1 MDQPDK
7 QKRKKLEN
15 FLLALAE
22 MLDLDV
28 GRPLRAT
35 APEASVTAPHAQLN
49 VQPTEDNSGTSTKP
63 RISCECP
70 GAGSTK
76 KLQPE
81 LYPAFASVASA
92 LRPECHQATCRAG
105 RSHTERRSSAN

>member
-7 QKRKKLEN
+7 QKREKLEN

-35 APEASVTAPHAQLN
+35 APEASGTAPHAA
-49 VQPTEDNSGTSTKP
+49 T
-63 RISCECP
+63 R
-70 GAGSTK
+70 
-76 KLQPE
+76 
-81 LYPAFASVASA
+81 FSV
-92 LRPECHQATCRAG
+92 LRP
-105 RSHTERRSSAN
+105 